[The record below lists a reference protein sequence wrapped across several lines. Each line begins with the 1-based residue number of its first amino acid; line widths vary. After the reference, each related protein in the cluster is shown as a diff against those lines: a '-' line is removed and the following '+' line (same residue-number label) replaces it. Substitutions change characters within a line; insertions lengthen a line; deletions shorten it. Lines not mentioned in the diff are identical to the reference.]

1 MANVSR
7 SDHTRARTKI
17 IVPCK
22 HRYALTTKNTQADT
36 QVYRPN
42 IKGQP
47 RRRIKLLPH
56 AFPAGVNELPGSP
69 GVKRSL
75 DEEQ

>member
-1 MANVSR
+1 MSH
-7 SDHTRARTKI
+7 SDHTHARTKI
-17 IVPCK
+17 IVPHK
-22 HRYALTTKNTQADT
+22 HRYALTTKNTQAGT
-36 QVYRPN
+36 QFYHPN

-47 RRRIKLLPH
+47 RHRIKLLPD
-56 AFPAGVNELPGSP
+56 AFPATAGANELPGFP